1 MSLFILINRAVDQ
14 LSRLGKAMAE
24 GLHMVLHAG
33 TVTHRGTAAL
43 TPIPSVAPAQVPRVP
58 RLAKRWRA

>member
-1 MSLFILINRAVDQ
+1 MNVYMLFHRATGQ
-14 LSRLGKAMAE
+14 LRRLGKAISE

-43 TPIPSVAPAQVPRVP
+43 APIPSVAPAQVPRVP